1 MKQYTTTLIK
11 KLHQSLK
18 HGDVKRI
25 ADACELSSQTVHNA
39 FNDKSVT
46 PTNRRI
52 FEAAEIIIQQH
63 EELKQAVKP

>member
-46 PTNRRI
+46 PTSRRI